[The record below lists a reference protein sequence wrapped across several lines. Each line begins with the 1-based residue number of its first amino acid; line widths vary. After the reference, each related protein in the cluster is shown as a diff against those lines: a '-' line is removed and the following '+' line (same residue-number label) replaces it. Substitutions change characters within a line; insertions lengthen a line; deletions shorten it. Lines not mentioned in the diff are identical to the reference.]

1 MTLVRDHPD
10 GVHPLSHD
18 EHGNPVVKLTPRGM
32 HTSVVLVDKLDRAV
46 LRAVAYAL
54 TLGAT
59 EVRAVHAAVDPDRA
73 MHLADAWMAS
83 GVPIALDVVECWDR
97 NVPRTLEEE
106 VIQLGR
112 RGDEVTVV
120 MPRRDFPKLR
130 QRLLHDR
137 HESTDRP
144 PAGAPSAR
152 RRGGGAVLLRP
163 QDEGSATAVGP
174 LERRIGWPTCA

>member
-1 MTLVRDHPD
+1 
-10 GVHPLSHD
+10 
-18 EHGNPVVKLTPRGM
+18 M

-59 EVRAVHAAVDPDRA
+59 EVRAVHAAVDPERA
-73 MHLADAWMAS
+73 MHLADAWMSS
-83 GVPIALDVVECWDR
+83 GVPVALDVVECWDR

-106 VIQLGR
+106 VIQLGH
-112 RGDEVTVV
+112 RGAEVTVV

-137 HESTDRP
+137 TS
-144 PAGAPSAR
+144 
-152 RRGGGAVLLRP
+152 
-163 QDEGSATAVGP
+163 
-174 LERRIGWPTCA
+174 RRIVRRLGHHPHVDVAAVPYYFAPRTKAARPVSAPTNVG